1 MKVTEVLKLLDQGFT
16 ADEIRAM
23 EGAAD
28 PEQAPEP
35 TPEPAPEPAKKT
47 AAEQFTELFT
57 GLTAKVDQLTKA
69 VQASNIRLASGGK
82 APEPES
88 VEDII
93 NSLFEDNAGE
103 DK

>member
-1 MKVTEVLKLLDQGFT
+1 MKASEVLKLIDQGFT

-23 EGAAD
+23 EGAGD
-28 PEQAPEP
+28 PEPKKD
-35 TPEPAPEPAKKT
+35 PEPAKKT

-69 VQASNIRLASGGK
+69 VQASNTRLASGGA
-82 APEPES
+82 APEPET

-93 NSLFEDNAGE
+93 NGLFAENAGE